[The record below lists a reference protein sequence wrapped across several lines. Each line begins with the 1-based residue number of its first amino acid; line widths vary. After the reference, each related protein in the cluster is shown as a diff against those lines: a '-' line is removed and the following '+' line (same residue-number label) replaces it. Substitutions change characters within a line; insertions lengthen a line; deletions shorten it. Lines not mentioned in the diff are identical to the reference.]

1 MGLNRRADG
10 HSAACCSGQTRRVST
25 GQNSWV
31 SLPSTPANDVDPP
44 VLIHL
49 SSSCRLPLQLAAA
62 VGAQSRFCGPLMHCC
77 TCLGCPLVHAAPDP
91 SQPPVALVM
100 QAKRLAREAETG
112 AGAPKA
118 VLAGAGP
125 DTVSE
130 PGSDD
135 ELLAGSLSASD
146 GGSAREQYEG
156 GLSSD
161 EEGPQAA
168 QGRPEVAHA
177 GMQRRA
183 PPDAA
188 GAGTLSLAEQEALA
202 LRLIGGA

>member
-1 MGLNRRADG
+1 MLDFISPV
-10 HSAACCSGQTRRVST
+10 HSPTV
-25 GQNSWV
+25 WV
-31 SLPSTPANDVDPP
+31 L
-44 VLIHL
+44 
-49 SSSCRLPLQLAAA
+49 
-62 VGAQSRFCGPLMHCC
+62 
-77 TCLGCPLVHAAPDP
+77 
-91 SQPPVALVM
+91 

-118 VLAGAGP
+118 VLAGAAP
-125 DTVSE
+125 DSVSE
-130 PGSDD
+130 PGSNDD
-135 ELLAGSLSASD
+135 LLGGSSSASD
-146 GGSAREQYEG
+146 GDSAGEQYQG

-183 PPDAA
+183 PMDAA

-202 LRLIGGA
+202 LRLLGGA